1 MPRSQFPTPF
11 YIRTQEGAT
20 FFVDTLDEALEEFIG
35 EDGYRLTLIAGGK
48 ELVIRRYIDWGID
61 NVGQNECHASLIYR
75 EKT

>member
-35 EDGYRLTLIAGGK
+35 EDGYRLTLIPFRQQL
-48 ELVIRRYIDWGID
+48 ESDDIHLH
-61 NVGQNECHASLIYR
+61 Q
-75 EKT
+75 